1 MIWVIN
7 AKKATGKYE
16 IQLEFNDGLVGIL
29 NFHKILENDSRSI
42 IRELLNE
49 DKFNAFSIDYDT
61 LCWENGVDFAPD
73 YLYEQV
79 LSCKQVA

>member
-1 MIWVIN
+1 MIWVVN
-7 AKKATGKYE
+7 AKKVAGKYE
-16 IQLEFNDGLVGIL
+16 IQLEFNNGLIGVL
-29 NFHKILENDSRSI
+29 DFRKILENDHRTI

-49 DKFNAFSIDYDT
+49 DMFNTFSVAYDT

-79 LSCKQVA
+79 LTHKQVA